1 MLFQHK
7 IVGEKY
13 EKEYMTKISVI
24 KDVAVYS
31 DCEPKGFTREFVT
44 NEVLLDSR
52 SFMSNHMFPY
62 DELLVCFP
70 AEPVFRQETGLAGT
84 DSL

>member
-1 MLFQHK
+1 MVFQHK

-13 EKEYMTKISVI
+13 EKEYINIISVI